1 MKVKS
6 LAACFLSLMFGSGVV
21 HAQTAESY
29 PSKPVQ
35 MIIGYAAGGPT
46 DVTGRVLAKEL
57 TEQLGVSVVVSNKT
71 GGASLIGTKEVLQ
84 SPPDGYTLL
93 FASLGHNVNPILMP
107 AQAGYDPIADFE
119 PISLVATQPL
129 VMVTAYD
136 SPYQTV
142 EDVIDDARRKPGGIS
157 FGSAG
162 NGGSAHLAAELL
174 ALSAGVEMLHVP
186 FRGNAPALTEVT
198 AGRVSFMFY
207 PSVGIAEQVAA
218 KRLRILAVGPSSG
231 LSQFPD
237 APTMASRG
245 HQGFDDAAPWVG
257 LLAPEGTPKPIV
269 ERLNEEMNRAMQKP
283 EVRERL
289 ESLGN
294 VLVGGTPQVFI
305 DYLNKNTEKMT
316 EIVEQAKITVQQ

>member
-1 MKVKS
+1 MKMKS
-6 LAACFLSLMFGSGVV
+6 LIICCLSWMLSSGIVT
-21 HAQTAESY
+21 AQAAESY

-46 DVTGRVLAKEL
+46 DVTGRVLAKEMTAL
-57 TEQLGVSVVVSNKT
+57 LDVSVVVSNKT

-84 SPPDGYTLL
+84 SSPDGYTLL

-107 AQAGYDPIADFE
+107 AQADYDPIADFE
-119 PISLVATQPL
+119 PVILVATQPL

-136 SPYQTV
+136 SPYQSV
-142 EDVIDDARRKPGGIS
+142 NDVIEDARKNPGSVS

-174 ALSAGVEMLHVP
+174 AHSADVEMLHVP

-198 AGRVSFMFY
+198 AGRVAFMFY

-218 KRLRILAVGPSSG
+218 KRIKILAVGPTSG
-231 LSQFPD
+231 LAQFPD
-237 APTMASRG
+237 TPTMASFG
-245 HQGFDDAAPWVG
+245 YQGFDDAAPWVG
-257 LLAPEGTPKPIV
+257 LLAPKGTPKPIID
-269 ERLNEEMNRAMQKP
+269 RLNEIMNLAMQKK
-283 EVRERL
+283 EVRVRL

-294 VLVGGTPQVFI
+294 VLVGGAPQAFI

-316 EIVEQAKITVQQ
+316 EIVRQAKITVQQ

>member
-1 MKVKS
+1 MKRESIAIYV
-6 LAACFLSLMFGSGVV
+6 LSLLFGLGISSS
-21 HAQTAESY
+21 HAAESY
-29 PSKPVQ
+29 PSKPIQV
-35 MIIGYAAGGPT
+35 IIGYATGGPT

-57 TEQLGVSVVVSNKT
+57 TEQLGTSVVVNNKT
-71 GGASLIGTKEVLQ
+71 GGASLIGTKEVLRAAN
-84 SPPDGYTLL
+84 DGYTLL
-93 FASLGHNVNPILMP
+93 FASLGHNVNPILGLP
-107 AQAGYDPIADFE
+107 QADYDPITDFE

-136 SPYQTV
+136 SPYKTVDDVV
-142 EDVIDDARRKPGGIS
+142 EDARKNPEAVS

-174 ALSAGVEMLHVP
+174 KLSAGVEMLHVP

-207 PSVGIAEQVAA
+207 PSVGIAEQVEA

-231 LSQFPD
+231 LKQFPD
-237 APTMASRG
+237 APTMASLG

-257 LLAPEGTPKPIV
+257 LLAPKGTPQPIV
-269 ERLNEEMNRAMQKP
+269 DRLNEEMDRAMQKP

-294 VLVGGTPQVFI
+294 VVVGGTPQVFT
-305 DYLNKNTEKMT
+305 DYLKRNTEKMT
-316 EIVEQAKITVQQ
+316 EIVERAKITVQQ

>member
-1 MKVKS
+1 MKMKS
-6 LAACFLSLMFGSGVV
+6 ITAYALSLLLGLTVFSSQ
-21 HAQTAESY
+21 AAESY
-29 PSKPVQ
+29 PSRPIQ
-35 MIIGYAAGGPT
+35 MIIGYATGGPT

-57 TEQLGVSVVVSNKT
+57 TEQLGASVVVSNKT
-71 GGASLIGTKEVLQ
+71 GSASLIGTKEVLN
-84 SPPDGYTLL
+84 SANDGYTLL

-107 AQAGYDPIADFE
+107 AQADYDPITDFE

-142 EDVIDDARRKPGGIS
+142 FDVIEDARKRPGAVS

-174 ALSAGVEMLHVP
+174 KLSAGVEMLHVP

-207 PSVGIAEQVAA
+207 PSVGIAEQVAG
-218 KRLRILAVGPSSG
+218 KRLRILAVGPSTG
-231 LSQFPD
+231 LKQFPD
-237 APTMASRG
+237 SPTMASLG

-257 LLAPEGTPKPIV
+257 LLAPKGTPQAIID
-269 ERLNEEMNRAMQKP
+269 RLNEEMNRAMEKP
-283 EVRERL
+283 QVRERL

-294 VLVGGTPQVFI
+294 VLVGGSPQTFK
-305 DYLNKNTEKMT
+305 DYLQRNTEKMT
-316 EIVEQAKITVQQ
+316 EIVERAKITVQQ